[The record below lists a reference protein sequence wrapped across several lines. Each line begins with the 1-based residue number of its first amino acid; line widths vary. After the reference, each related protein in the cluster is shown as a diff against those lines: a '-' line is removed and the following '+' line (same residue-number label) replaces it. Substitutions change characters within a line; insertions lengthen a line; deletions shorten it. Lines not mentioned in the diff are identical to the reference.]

1 MIQSFSLLGES
12 GICYREK
19 EKIKSIFIDWRAIM
33 HESKR
38 LTLGGQLL
46 LHLLLAPRSLCGQK
60 ASSSTSQKA
69 VVNIG

>member
-1 MIQSFSLLGES
+1 
-12 GICYREK
+12 
-19 EKIKSIFIDWRAIM
+19 M

-46 LHLLLAPRSLCGQK
+46 LHLVLAPRSLCGQK

-69 VVNIG
+69 CGEYWVACKTTTKD